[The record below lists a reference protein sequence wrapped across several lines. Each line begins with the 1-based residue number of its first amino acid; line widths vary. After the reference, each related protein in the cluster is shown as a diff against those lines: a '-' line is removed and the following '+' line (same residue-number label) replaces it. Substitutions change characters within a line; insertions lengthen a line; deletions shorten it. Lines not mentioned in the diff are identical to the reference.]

1 MRRSAHEEPAE
12 TLEADRAADARTML
26 ITVSLAGGVLAVAT
40 SVQAVLVLGAHS
52 VSYRGLDPT
61 PIGDLAVRI
70 GVNLV
75 TVLTVVFMAT
85 RLRIQERRPL
95 AWVWLVA
102 AAAGV
107 ATVVRCSLQLLT
119 GVYPVADAAAYLSDA
134 AVAFVMISAVLAV
147 ALAVTEA
154 LSNARLA
161 ERRRLMHA
169 AQASDALADLQQEE
183 LRVRRA
189 IAEQLHG
196 TLQNR
201 FVLLAAE
208 LSAISHG
215 VDPVSAARVE
225 AVRAELDELRERE
238 LRSLSSSLYPEQLDR
253 GLLPALR
260 ALMARVPAAIGVELD
275 LAEPVA
281 ELESADRSLDTGR
294 RLVLVRVAE
303 EGLSNALRHG
313 NATQVALTL
322 ALEGDRFALTFA
334 DDGDGVS
341 PSAGLSGLGRLR
353 DRLTGFGGTLDL
365 TSPPE
370 GGAVLRATLPVDAKR
385 AAPPLPVRPP
395 A

>member
-1 MRRSAHEEPAE
+1 VRRSAHEEPAE

-26 ITVSLAGGVLAVAT
+26 ITVGLAGGVLAVAT

-70 GVNLV
+70 GINLI
-75 TVLTVVFMAT
+75 TVLTALFMAM
-85 RLRIQERRPL
+85 RLRIQERRPF
-95 AWVWLVA
+95 AWPWLVA
-102 AAAGV
+102 LSAAV
-107 ATVVRCSLQLLT
+107 AAVLRCLLQLAT
-119 GVYPVADAAAYLSDA
+119 GIYPVEDAAAYLSDA
-134 AVAFVMISAVLAV
+134 AVAFVMISAVYAV
-147 ALAVTEA
+147 SLAVTEA

-208 LSAISHG
+208 LSAISHS

-365 TSPPE
+365 TSPPQ

-385 AAPPLPVRPP
+385 AAAPLPVRPP